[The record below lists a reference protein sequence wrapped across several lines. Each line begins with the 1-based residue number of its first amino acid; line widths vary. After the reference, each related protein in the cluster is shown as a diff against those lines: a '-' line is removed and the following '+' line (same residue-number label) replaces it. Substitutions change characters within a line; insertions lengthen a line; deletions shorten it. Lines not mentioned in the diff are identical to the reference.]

1 MSSRPVRLIYG
12 YLSASSQPI
21 NIKLPWQQ
29 TTNDGMFAMNYSRLD
44 AERDN
49 LLFWAQTNWGDI
61 PYKFKF
67 GLDIVRY
74 LFDPISVTKEHV
86 LNNAKFQLSKY
97 FGHLKVL
104 DLRILTSSEDQSLA
118 ENAIRF
124 YLRCQTK
131 DQQEITINKIFE
143 A

>member
-49 LLFWAQTNWGDI
+49 LLFWAHS
-61 PYKFKF
+61 
-67 GLDIVRY
+67 
-74 LFDPISVTKEHV
+74 LFLHLYFSTF
-86 LNNAKFQLSKY
+86 LFQLIY
-97 FGHLKVL
+97 IMQLLLLFH
-104 DLRILTSSEDQSLA
+104 
-118 ENAIRF
+118 
-124 YLRCQTK
+124 
-131 DQQEITINKIFE
+131 
-143 A
+143 